1 MQRAVLLRVGVTI
14 KQIENNHLQ
23 NLLVFRV

>member
-1 MQRAVLLRVGVTI
+1 MKCAVVLGVGVTI
-14 KQIENNHLQ
+14 KQIENDHLQ